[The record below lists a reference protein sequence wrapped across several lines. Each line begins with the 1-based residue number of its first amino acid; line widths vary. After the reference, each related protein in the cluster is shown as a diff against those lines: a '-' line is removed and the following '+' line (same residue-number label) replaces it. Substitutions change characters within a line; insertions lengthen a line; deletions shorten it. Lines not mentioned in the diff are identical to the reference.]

1 MISEPRQFCKIILY
15 YMERYSISTQ
25 IRVENLLNTHERVI
39 QIEKMVDTNPS
50 EQGLLKM
57 LDEAYPIEE

>member
-1 MISEPRQFCKIILY
+1 
-15 YMERYSISTQ
+15 MERYSISTQ
-25 IRVENLLNTHERVI
+25 IRVGNLLNTHERVI

-50 EQGLLKM
+50 EQELLKM

>member
-15 YMERYSISTQ
+15 CMERYSISTQ
-25 IRVENLLNTHERVI
+25 IRVGNLLNTHERVI

-50 EQGLLKM
+50 EQELLKM